1 MIFVPLKISLESLVI
16 SKNSDII
23 DILIVF
29 PNLRGRVINV
39 TSEPL
44 SKKSLIIKV
53 LSTK

>member
-1 MIFVPLKISLESLVI
+1 MILVPLKISLESFVI

-29 PNLRGRVINV
+29 PNLLGLV
-39 TSEPL
+39 TSVTSDPL
-44 SKKSLIIKV
+44 SKKSLIINV